1 MNMCVN
7 TYHNLYSLLLY
18 WSLIIGGITNSH
30 QCVHMKFLQLLADI
44 KRERILDTEH
54 TDEHR

>member
-1 MNMCVN
+1 MCVN

-44 KRERILDTEH
+44 KREKILDTEH